1 VDTASSQGWS
11 RPLLAWLQVQARH
24 AESAGDAVEA
34 RRVRRRIELVLNGGA
49 LPPAAP
55 SKPAAP

>member
-1 VDTASSQGWS
+1 
-11 RPLLAWLQVQARH
+11 VQARH